1 MTNPT
6 VLIIGGGKFI
16 GRHLVA
22 RLLSE
27 KYKVTMLTRGI
38 TPHPFEGL
46 VEWLKCDRDDAPEF
60 DALLHRRAFDYVI
73 DVINFNARQASHA
86 VEFFFG
92 RTSKYI
98 HISSAAVYLLNR
110 MRINP
115 LVEADVPSDIGESPP
130 VPGSMVE
137 YGRHKRA
144 AELEIERA
152 VVEKGFPA
160 VILRP
165 SVVSG
170 KYDYTDR
177 DLGYIMR
184 VKDGGPIL
192 LPVERCGSHRHVC
205 VSDLVDAIML
215 SLDSKETTGNIYN
228 ITSHSILSM
237 PQYLGLIAS
246 ALDVKL
252 EIMLVPYERLC
263 RELGRGFSPFAYEM
277 DFIQDI
283 HRARC
288 ELGFRPARS
297 EEWLGELAR
306 YYIEEIKSEPPEEYT
321 RRREKELALAGA
333 VKGNEP

>member
-27 KYKVTMLTRGI
+27 QYKVAMLTRGI

-46 VEWLKCDRDDAPEF
+46 VEWLKCDRDDVGAF

-73 DVINFNARQASHA
+73 DVINFNARHASHA
-86 VEFFFG
+86 VDFFFG
-92 RTSKYI
+92 RTSRYI

-110 MRINP
+110 MRVNP
-115 LVEADVPSDIGESPP
+115 LMETDAPADLGESPP

-144 AELEIERA
+144 AELEIEKA

-165 SVVSG
+165 AVVSG
-170 KYDYTDR
+170 KYDYTRR
-177 DLGYIMR
+177 DLSYIMR

-192 LPVERCGSHRHVC
+192 LPVERRGSHRHVN
-205 VSDLVDAIML
+205 VSDLVDGIML
-215 SLDSKETTGNIYN
+215 CLVLKEAIGKIYN

-237 PQYLGLIAS
+237 PQYLGLIAR

-252 EIMLVPYERLC
+252 EIMFVPYERL
-263 RELGRGFSPFAYEM
+263 RGELGRGFSPFAYEM

-297 EEWLGELAR
+297 EDWLGELAR

-321 RRREKELALAGA
+321 RRRGKELALAGA
-333 VKGNEP
+333 VKGNET